1 MEGRSQARSPV
12 EADELGGVLPESPVG
27 TRDEGSFEGR
37 CGKDEF
43 SGPAS
48 NWPGRWKGLKAAFEG
63 TNANGNGKQ
72 ENSGAILLSV
82 T

>member
-1 MEGRSQARSPV
+1 M
-12 EADELGGVLPESPVG
+12 PESPVG

-43 SGPAS
+43 SGPAG
-48 NWPGRWKGLKAAFEG
+48 NWPGGWRGLKAAFEG
-63 TNANGNGKQ
+63 TNANANANANGKQ
-72 ENSGAILLSV
+72 ENCSAVLLSV